1 MPEAASLD
9 LAAYLDAVL
18 WYEDLVPGQ
27 QWLSP
32 RRTVTEADI
41 VNFAGL
47 SGDYNAL
54 HTDAVHAAG
63 HPFGQRA
70 AHGLL
75 TLAIAS
81 GLTTRMPVYRLMDRT
96 RLALTEVNCRWKKP
110 VFIGDTLQVALSI
123 GDKRLSDRR
132 PGTGTVALLRTVRNQ
147 RDEVVMES
155 SWTTLIKLRGH
166 TEPQQ

>member
-1 MPEAASLD
+1 MPEANPLN
-9 LAAYLDAVL
+9 LEAYLDAVL
-18 WYEDLVPGQ
+18 WYEDLQPGQ
-27 QWLSP
+27 EWKSP

-54 HTDAVHAAG
+54 HTDAVYAAA
-63 HPFGQRA
+63 HPFGARA

-96 RLALTEVNCRWKKP
+96 RLALTELNCRWRKP
-110 VFIGDTLQVALSI
+110 VLIGDTLQVVLSI
-123 GDKRLSDRR
+123 GEKQLSKRR
-132 PGTGTVALLRTVRNQ
+132 PGTGTVALLRTVQNQ
-147 RDEVVMES
+147 RGEVVMES
-155 SWTTLIKLRGH
+155 TWTTLMKLRAGS
-166 TEPQQ
+166 EAA

>member
-1 MPEAASLD
+1 MPDTQVFDLD
-9 LAAYLDAVL
+9 NYLSAQL
-18 WYEDLVPGQ
+18 WYEDVHPGQ
-27 QWLSP
+27 EWLSP
-32 RRTVTEADI
+32 RRTVTEADV

-54 HTDAVHAAG
+54 HTDAVYAAD

-81 GLTTRMPVYRLMDRT
+81 GLTTRMPVYRLMDGT
-96 RLALTEVNCRWKKP
+96 RLALTGVTCRWRKP
-110 VFIGDTLQVALSI
+110 VLIGDTLQVTLSI
-123 GDKRLSDRR
+123 GEKQLSERR

-155 SWTTLIKLRGH
+155 TWTTLMKLRSGSAAA
-166 TEPQQ
+166 